1 MSITPNKTFVFKRIP
16 TRLPVAGDHVVV
28 EDRPIDLDAPLDD
41 ESFLIKGIYA
51 SFDPYQRGGM
61 RDPSIKNWLQ
71 AYPLDGP
78 VPTSVIG
85 KVLKSASPNFVVDD
99 IVHVWFAA
107 PTAEYGVI
115 PAGVPATKLDVPQ
128 GVDVAHFL
136 GALGLPGLTAI
147 RGLLDIGKPKKGE
160 VMFVSS
166 AAGAVGQMAGQLAK
180 AENLTVI
187 GSVGSDEKLEFITKE
202 LGFDAG
208 FNYKTEK
215 PADALKRLAPEGI
228 NIYFENVGG
237 EHLEAALDAF
247 QMGGRIIHC
256 GAIAIEIVVECL
268 CQKQISEKNV
278 PVQEQRG
285 VRNMVQFTDKQLTM
299 TGYLVDFTPESLQE
313 FYKTVI
319 PMLQSGKLK
328 AKLSITEGIEN
339 AAEGFVGMLAGENFG
354 KAVLKI

>member
-1 MSITPNKTFVFKRIP
+1 MSITPNKTFVYKRIP
-16 TRLPVAGDHVVV
+16 TRLPVAGDHVIV
-28 EDRPIDLDAPLDD
+28 EDRPIDLDAPLDNG
-41 ESFLIKGIYA
+41 SFLIKGIYA

-71 AYPLDGP
+71 AYSLDSP

-85 KVLKSASPNFVVDD
+85 KVLKSACPNFVVDD

-166 AAGAVGQMAGQLAK
+166 AAGA
-180 AENLTVI
+180 
-187 GSVGSDEKLEFITKE
+187 
-202 LGFDAG
+202 
-208 FNYKTEK
+208 
-215 PADALKRLAPEGI
+215 
-228 NIYFENVGG
+228 
-237 EHLEAALDAF
+237 
-247 QMGGRIIHC
+247 
-256 GAIAIEIVVECL
+256 
-268 CQKQISEKNV
+268 ISEKNV

-313 FYKTVI
+313 FYETVI

>member
-1 MSITPNKTFVFKRIP
+1 MSITPNKTFVYKRIP
-16 TRLPVAGDHVVV
+16 TRLPVAGDHVIV
-28 EDRPIDLDAPLDD
+28 EDRPIDLDAPLDNG
-41 ESFLIKGIYA
+41 SFLIKGIYA

-71 AYPLDGP
+71 AYSLDSP

-85 KVLKSASPNFVVDD
+85 KVLKSACPNFVVDD

-215 PADALKRLAPEGI
+215 PGDALKRLALRESI
-228 NIYFENVGG
+228 FTSRMWAVSTLRRHWTHSKWAVG
-237 EHLEAALDAF
+237 LSIAARWQSKSSSNGNAK
-247 QMGGRIIHC
+247 
-256 GAIAIEIVVECL
+256 
-268 CQKQISEKNV
+268 KQISEKNV

-313 FYKTVI
+313 FYETVI